1 MKPPG
6 VGSSVPCMPGRTPVV
21 AVVDDEQPVRRAL
34 QRLLRASGFDVRLFA
49 TGSDFMSHLEGIDCV
64 ILDLH
69 LPGMS
74 GFEVQEAL
82 TERGASVPV
91 VVLTGND
98 TPANRARS
106 LANGAHAYLC
116 KPVDDKVLLEAL
128 RPLTSSASMS

>member
-1 MKPPG
+1 M
-6 VGSSVPCMPGRTPVV
+6 SGRTPTI

-49 TGSDFMSHLEGIDCV
+49 TGADFMAHLDGVDCV

-82 TERGASVPV
+82 AARGANVPV

-106 LANGAHAYLC
+106 LANGARAYLS
-116 KPVDDKVLLEAL
+116 KPVDDETLLHAL
-128 RPLTSSASMS
+128 RTLSSPTATRPRS

>member
-1 MKPPG
+1 
-6 VGSSVPCMPGRTPVV
+6 MPGRTPVV

-128 RPLTSSASMS
+128 RPLTSTASTP

>member
-1 MKPPG
+1 
-6 VGSSVPCMPGRTPVV
+6 MPGRTPVV

-128 RPLTSSASMS
+128 RPLTSSAPTS

>member
-1 MKPPG
+1 
-6 VGSSVPCMPGRTPVV
+6 MPGRTPVV

-74 GFEVQEAL
+74 GFEVQEAADEFVHVL
-82 TERGASVPV
+82 ALKHERHFVNAV
-91 VVLTGND
+91 VHVLFLDHPFVGHVAKQRNL
-98 TPANRARS
+98 
-106 LANGAHAYLC
+106 LAQFL
-116 KPVDDKVLLEAL
+116 VE
-128 RPLTSSASMS
+128 

>member
-1 MKPPG
+1 M
-6 VGSSVPCMPGRTPVV
+6 SGRTPTI

-49 TGSDFMSHLEGIDCV
+49 TGADFMAHLDGVDCV

-82 TERGASVPV
+82 VARGADVPV

-106 LANGAHAYLC
+106 LANGARAYLS
-116 KPVDDKVLLEAL
+116 KPVDDKVLLDAL
-128 RPLTSSASMS
+128 RPLTSSAPTA

>member
-1 MKPPG
+1 MQ
-6 VGSSVPCMPGRTPVV
+6 GRTPVV

-34 QRLLRASGFDVRLFA
+34 QRLLRASGFDVRLFS
-49 TGSDFMSHLEGIDCV
+49 TGSEFMSHLEGIDCV

-82 TERGASVPV
+82 SARGAPLPV

-98 TPANRARS
+98 TPANRTRS
-106 LANGAHAYLC
+106 LANGARAYLC
-116 KPVDDKVLLEAL
+116 KPVDDKVLLDAL
-128 RPLTSSASMS
+128 RPLTSTAPTP

>member
-1 MKPPG
+1 M
-6 VGSSVPCMPGRTPVV
+6 SGRTPTV

-49 TGSDFMSHLEGIDCV
+49 TGADFMAHLEGVDCV

-82 TERGASVPV
+82 AARGAAVPV

-106 LANGAHAYLC
+106 LANGARAYLS
-116 KPVDDKVLLEAL
+116 KPVDDETLLHAL
-128 RPLTSSASMS
+128 RTLSSPTATRPRS

>member
-1 MKPPG
+1 M
-6 VGSSVPCMPGRTPVV
+6 SGRTPVV

-34 QRLLRASGFDVRLFA
+34 QRLLRAAGFDVRLFA
-49 TGSDFMSHLEGIDCV
+49 TGADFMAHLEGIDCV

-74 GFEVQEAL
+74 GFDVQDAL
-82 TERGASVPV
+82 ASRSASIPV

-106 LANGAHAYLC
+106 LANGARAYLC
-116 KPVDDKVLLEAL
+116 KPVDDKVLLDAL
-128 RPLTSSASMS
+128 RPLTSPAHS

>member
-1 MKPPG
+1 
-6 VGSSVPCMPGRTPVV
+6 MPGRTPVV

-34 QRLLRASGFDVRLFA
+34 QRLLRAAGFDVRLFA
-49 TGSDFMSHLEGIDCV
+49 TGADFMAHLEGVDCV

-74 GFEVQEAL
+74 GFDVQEAL
-82 TERGASVPV
+82 AARGADVPV

-106 LANGAHAYLC
+106 LANGARAYLS
-116 KPVDDKVLLEAL
+116 KPVDDETLLHAL
-128 RPLTSSASMS
+128 RTLSSPTATRPRP

>member
-1 MKPPG
+1 
-6 VGSSVPCMPGRTPVV
+6 MPGRTPVV

-82 TERGASVPV
+82 TERGASLPV

-128 RPLTSSASMS
+128 RPLTSSAPTS

>member
-1 MKPPG
+1 
-6 VGSSVPCMPGRTPVV
+6 MPGRTPTV

-49 TGSDFMSHLEGIDCV
+49 TGADFMAHLEGVDCV

-82 TERGASVPV
+82 AARGADVPV

-106 LANGAHAYLC
+106 LANGARAYLS
-116 KPVDDKVLLEAL
+116 KPVDDETLLHAL
-128 RPLTSSASMS
+128 RTLSAPTATRPRS

>member
-1 MKPPG
+1 
-6 VGSSVPCMPGRTPVV
+6 MPGRTPVV

-74 GFEVQEAL
+74 GFDVQKAL
-82 TERGASVPV
+82 AARGAPIAV

-106 LANGAHAYLC
+106 LADGASAYLT
-116 KPVDDKVLLEAL
+116 KPVDDEVLLQVL
-128 RPLTSSASMS
+128 RSLAPAPAS

>member
-1 MKPPG
+1 
-6 VGSSVPCMPGRTPVV
+6 MPGRTPVV
-21 AVVDDEQPVRRAL
+21 AVVEDEQPVRRAL
-34 QRLLRASGFDVRLFA
+34 QRLLRASGFDVRLFS
-49 TGSDFMSHLEGIDCV
+49 TGSEFMAHLEGIDCV

-82 TERGASVPV
+82 SALGASLPV

-98 TPANRARS
+98 TPANRTRS

-116 KPVDDKVLLEAL
+116 KPVDDKVLLDAL
-128 RPLTSSASMS
+128 RPLTSTASMQ

>member
-1 MKPPG
+1 
-6 VGSSVPCMPGRTPVV
+6 MPGRTPVV

-106 LANGAHAYLC
+106 LANGARAYLS
-116 KPVDDKVLLEAL
+116 KPVDDETLLHAL
-128 RPLTSSASMS
+128 RTLSSPTATRPRS

>member
-1 MKPPG
+1 
-6 VGSSVPCMPGRTPVV
+6 MPGRTPVV

-82 TERGASVPV
+82 TERGAPVPV

>member
-1 MKPPG
+1 
-6 VGSSVPCMPGRTPVV
+6 MPGRTPVV

-116 KPVDDKVLLEAL
+116 KPVDDKVLLDAL
-128 RPLTSSASMS
+128 RPLTSSAPTS

>member
-1 MKPPG
+1 
-6 VGSSVPCMPGRTPVV
+6 MPGRTPVV

-82 TERGASVPV
+82 SERGASVPV

-116 KPVDDKVLLEAL
+116 KPVDDKVLLDAL
-128 RPLTSSASMS
+128 RPLTSSAPTS

>member
-1 MKPPG
+1 
-6 VGSSVPCMPGRTPVV
+6 
-21 AVVDDEQPVRRAL
+21 VVDDEQPVRRAL

>member
-1 MKPPG
+1 
-6 VGSSVPCMPGRTPVV
+6 MPGRTPTV

-49 TGSDFMSHLEGIDCV
+49 TGADFMAHLDGVDCV

-82 TERGASVPV
+82 AARGADVPV

-106 LANGAHAYLC
+106 LANGARAYLS
-116 KPVDDKVLLEAL
+116 KPVDDETLLHAL
-128 RPLTSSASMS
+128 RTLSSPTATRPRS

>member
-1 MKPPG
+1 M
-6 VGSSVPCMPGRTPVV
+6 SGRTPTV

-49 TGSDFMSHLEGIDCV
+49 TGADFMAHLEGVDCV

-74 GFEVQEAL
+74 GFDVQEAL
-82 TERGASVPV
+82 AARGADVPV

-106 LANGAHAYLC
+106 LANGARAYLS
-116 KPVDDKVLLEAL
+116 KPVDDETLLHAL
-128 RPLTSSASMS
+128 RTLSSPTATRPRP

>member
-1 MKPPG
+1 MT
-6 VGSSVPCMPGRTPVV
+6 GRTPTV
-21 AVVDDEQPVRRAL
+21 AVLDDEAPVRRAL
-34 QRLLRASGFDVRLFA
+34 QRLLRAAGFEVRLFA
-49 TGSDFMSHLEGIDCV
+49 TGPDLMSHLEGIDCL

-74 GFEVQEAL
+74 GFEVQDAL
-82 TERGASVPV
+82 ADRHSTIPV

-106 LANGAHAYLC
+106 LAHGARAFLS

-128 RPLTSSASMS
+128 RPLTLLPSHARPS

>member
-1 MKPPG
+1 
-6 VGSSVPCMPGRTPVV
+6 MPGRTPVV

>member
-1 MKPPG
+1 
-6 VGSSVPCMPGRTPVV
+6 MPGRTPVV

-49 TGSDFMSHLEGIDCV
+49 TGSDFMSHLEGIECV

-82 TERGASVPV
+82 TERGASLPV

-116 KPVDDKVLLEAL
+116 KPVDDKVLLDAL
-128 RPLTSSASMS
+128 RPLTSSAPTS

>member
-1 MKPPG
+1 
-6 VGSSVPCMPGRTPVV
+6 MPGRTPTV

-49 TGSDFMSHLEGIDCV
+49 TGADFMAHLDGVDCV

-74 GFEVQEAL
+74 GFEVQEARAA
-82 TERGASVPV
+82 RGADVPV

-106 LANGAHAYLC
+106 LANGARAYLS
-116 KPVDDKVLLEAL
+116 KPVDDETLLHAL
-128 RPLTSSASMS
+128 RTLSSPTATRPRS

>member
-1 MKPPG
+1 
-6 VGSSVPCMPGRTPVV
+6 MPGRTPVV

-34 QRLLRASGFDVRLFA
+34 QRLLRA
-49 TGSDFMSHLEGIDCV
+49 
-64 ILDLH
+64 
-69 LPGMS
+69 S

-128 RPLTSSASMS
+128 RPLTSSAPTS

>member
-1 MKPPG
+1 
-6 VGSSVPCMPGRTPVV
+6 MPGRTPVV

-82 TERGASVPV
+82 AQRGASLPV